1 MANIYLKEKNASA
14 TKHKAKKTGMKEIKF
29 RPSTDTGD
37 YNIKLKRLKALFLT
51 EIRLKYASDLEE
63 EKF

>member
-1 MANIYLKEKNASA
+1 MANIYLKEKNDQPLNTSQ
-14 TKHKAKKTGMKEIKF
+14 TGMKEIKF

-37 YNIKLKRLKALFLT
+37 YNIKLKDGKALFLT

-63 EKF
+63 ENTK